1 MTSQELIL
9 SRIKAEFDGGPLLL
23 VDDRQYANTGT
34 LRTMRAGTLERVAS
48 VTYDFQINRCHFG
61 RLSARVASLWYDAEP
76 RDGEA
81 DWACH
86 SIPELVNTVVIA
98 LRGEL

>member
-1 MTSQELIL
+1 MNSQELIL
-9 SRIKAEFDGGPLLL
+9 SRIKAEIEAFPLVI

-48 VTYDFQINRCHFG
+48 VTYDFQDNRCHFG
-61 RLSARVASLWYDAEP
+61 PMSARVAALWYDAP
-76 RDGEA
+76 ARDGEA
-81 DWACH
+81 DWVCH